1 MGKKASKRSASGD
14 GKFKINN
21 YRDLHEMERATLEDY
36 FNHKISRPRAVTIFT
51 GARTMAITAKIIL
64 ESNHLGVKSIAGMG
78 IDEDSGVIELK
89 NTEAKRIPEKNG

>member
-1 MGKKASKRSASGD
+1 MGKKASKRSAPCD
-14 GKFKINN
+14 GKFQISN
-21 YRDLHEMERATLEDY
+21 YRDLHEMERVTLEDY

-78 IDEDSGVIELK
+78 IDEDAGVVEFKK
-89 NTEAKRIPEKNG
+89 NAAKQLPGDNG